1 MNKTKIHVT
10 YVTKLLVLPLQG
22 FDKFA
27 SCVTYVILDSCVSA
41 GLHCYEWGV
50 WQMLRGGVSFVVVM
64 HVSDL
69 LFIMIYI
76 TSFICNI
83 YQGEVR
89 CDGMSHMYDEIM
101 SGQELCGESERVT
114 SVKRVFLMLHI

>member
-10 YVTKLLVLPLQG
+10 YVTKSSVLPFYG
-22 FDKFA
+22 FDNFA
-27 SCVTYVILDSCVSA
+27 FCVTFVTLDSCVSA

-50 WQMLRGGVSFVVVM
+50 WQMLRGGAPFVVVM

-76 TSFICNI
+76 TSFICNSYRGGKI
-83 YQGEVR
+83 
-89 CDGMSHMYDEIM
+89 DDMIHM
-101 SGQELCGESERVT
+101 
-114 SVKRVFLMLHI
+114 